1 MFNIYGKCLKIK
13 NLKKILDKI
22 IRGEGYNNLYIILKG
37 SELMKV
43 LKKILVILSFLFFIV
58 ACGTD
63 SSYIESVKSITNQNG
78 YTVEEIIENMVDAGE
93 FFVEN
98 QDSKF
103 MPQGLGKLAQG
114 IYILQYGGQE
124 DRKELYTALK
134 KEGIKVVS
142 DISFKWEIEGKTAV
156 AKIVKVTGK
165 NVYVKFP
172 VYKDGDYLNIDFD
185 EIQVY
190 TKSGK
195 LIDFETIKA
204 SLIVLDFLKMMEGD
218 K

>member
-1 MFNIYGKCLKIK
+1 
-13 NLKKILDKI
+13 
-22 IRGEGYNNLYIILKG
+22 
-37 SELMKV
+37 MKV
-43 LKKILVILSFLFFIV
+43 LKKILIILSFLFFIV
-58 ACGTD
+58 ACGAD
-63 SSYIESVKSITNQNG
+63 SSYIENVKSITNQNG
-78 YTVEEIIENMVDAGE
+78 YTVEKIVENMIDAGE

-103 MPQGLGKLAQG
+103 IPQGLEKLAQG

-134 KEGIKVVS
+134 GEGIKIVS
-142 DISFKWEIEGKTAV
+142 DISLKWEIEGKTAV

-172 VYKDGDYLNIDFD
+172 VYNDGDHLNIDFD

-190 TKSGK
+190 TKSDK
-195 LIDFETIKA
+195 LIDYETIKA
-204 SLIVLDFLKMMEGD
+204 SFIVLDFMKMMEGD